1 MSELV
6 SSFAVGTHQ
15 LQKRV
20 QLQMRYAMVGEYSI
34 PHACCF
40 FFHIMWPFCE
50 ANPVHAAAGAFP
62 LANRKKNTLKL
73 NFTKEKK
80 NTMQIRFFTFYSFSF
95 LPHSYTTTT
104 TTTTT
109 TPTLIFAPFPDDE
122 LTSNKEMSLLL
133 TNTALQMVVLK
144 I

>member
-20 QLQMRYAMVGEYSI
+20 QLQMRYAMVGKYSI

-50 ANPVHAAAGAFP
+50 ANP
-62 LANRKKNTLKL
+62 
-73 NFTKEKK
+73 
-80 NTMQIRFFTFYSFSF
+80 
-95 LPHSYTTTT
+95 
-104 TTTTT
+104 
-109 TPTLIFAPFPDDE
+109 PTLIFAPFPDDE